1 VPKWHKSQAELWSV
15 NVGLQYNTIS
25 DDLRHA
31 RNAET
36 AHLEAVLKVDGV
48 KALRLALL
56 ADHLRQHLPDN
67 TFELRTVS
75 GEEPHLWI
83 DLCHRV
89 TMEPDPKTFRLS
101 FHGLDRI
108 NTLLET
114 EDPHR
119 MLAAIRSVL
128 AHEQVI
134 AARGGPDRL
143 TLPTAWSYI
152 TLLYVWITGIITG
165 VAALALLVIVL
176 KKMPF

>member
-1 VPKWHKSQAELWSV
+1 MELD
-15 NVGLQYNTIS
+15 VGLQHYSIS
-25 DDLRHA
+25 DELRNA
-31 RNAET
+31 RDAET
-36 AHLEAVLKVDGV
+36 AHLEAVLRVDGV

-56 ADHLRQHLPDN
+56 ADHVRQHIPDSSI
-67 TFELRTVS
+67 ELRTTS
-75 GEEPHLWI
+75 GEEPHMWI

-89 TMEPDPKTFRLS
+89 TMDPDPKTFRLS

-108 NTLLET
+108 DPLLET
-114 EDPHR
+114 EDPQR
-119 MLAAIRSVL
+119 MLAAIRNVL
-128 AHEQVI
+128 AHGQVT